1 MHIFSE
7 CFQGGLSR
15 LDIKHHNL
23 VSIDAI
29 PAHIGGTTLFGA
41 NVEDEWFIVY
51 LLQHITEGFPELAAR
66 YYSYFNSLAHLV

>member
-66 YYSYFNSLAHLV
+66 YCSYFNSLAHFV